1 MTETKRGGTSAD
13 MKWEGLQGLQRGGAQ
28 GQMMEERKCSALRR
42 RPEVGIGLEVQVP
55 ALLLINSVTLGK

>member
-1 MTETKRGGTSAD
+1 

-42 RPEVGIGLEVQVP
+42 RPEVGIGHEVQVP